1 MRHGPVVTGSPGYR
15 CARPRDEPITAAPI
29 PAIARYDSRS
39 FADQQH
45 RSYSRKEGDSVA
57 GKKERQRKLARER
70 YQRQQARR
78 VQRTQRWRR
87 IGIIVAACCA
97 VIALGAGSYVALSGG
112 GNKTAA
118 ATATPHPTASP
129 TATPTPT
136 ASPTP
141 TLAAEPASHCTY
153 TPSGT
158 AARKVGVPSARP
170 AFKGAK
176 YQATVK
182 TNRGTIVLD
191 LLNHQATCTVN
202 SFIYLAGKKYFNN
215 TPCHRLTTT
224 GIYVLQCG
232 DPTGTGSGGP
242 GYKFADENLT
252 GAKYTEGT
260 LAMANAGPGTNGSQF
275 FLVYRNSTTLPPNYT
290 PFGKIV
296 SGLGIIQNVAKAGTD
311 NSNGNGDGHPKE
323 KVTIQSVTI
332 TKA

>member
-1 MRHGPVVTGSPGYR
+1 M
-15 CARPRDEPITAAPI
+15 
-29 PAIARYDSRS
+29 
-39 FADQQH
+39 
-45 RSYSRKEGDSVA
+45 A
-57 GKKERQRKLARER
+57 GKKERQRKLAREH
-70 YQRQQARR
+70 YARQQARR
-78 VQRTQRWRR
+78 IQQTQRWRR

-97 VIALGAGSYVALSGG
+97 VIALGAAGYVAFAAGG
-112 GNKTAA
+112 STATSATSTPNPSATPTAA
-118 ATATPHPTASP
+118 
-129 TATPTPT
+129 PTPT
-136 ASPTP
+136 ASPPP

-158 AARKVGVPSARP
+158 AARTVGVPPVKP

-202 SFIYLAGKKYFNN
+202 SFIYLAGQKYFNN

-232 DPTGTGSGGP
+232 DPTGTGQGGP

-260 LAMANAGPGTNGSQF
+260 VAMANGGPGTNGSQF
-275 FLVYRNSTTLPPNYT
+275 FLVYRNSPLPPNYT

-323 KVTIQSVTI
+323 KVTIARVTI

>member
-1 MRHGPVVTGSPGYR
+1 
-15 CARPRDEPITAAPI
+15 
-29 PAIARYDSRS
+29 
-39 FADQQH
+39 
-45 RSYSRKEGDSVA
+45 VA
-57 GKKERQRKLARER
+57 GKKERQRKLAREHYR
-70 YQRQQARR
+70 RQQARR

-97 VIALGAGSYVALSGG
+97 VIALGAGGYVAMSSGG
-112 GNKTAA
+112 SKPVA
-118 ATATPHPTASP
+118 ATSTPNPSASP

-153 TPSGT
+153 TPSGG
-158 AARKVGVPSARP
+158 AARKVGVPPAKP
-170 AFKGAK
+170 AFKAAK

-202 SFIYLAGKKYFNN
+202 SFIHLVDKDYFNN
-215 TPCHRLTTT
+215 TSCHRLTTS

-232 DPTGTGSGGP
+232 DPTGTGRGGP

-260 LAMANAGPGTNGSQF
+260 VAMANSGPGTNGSQF
-275 FLVYRNSTTLPPNYT
+275 FLVYRNSTTLPPSYT

-296 SGLGIIQNVAKAGTD
+296 GGLGIIQNVAKAGSD

-323 KVTIQSVTI
+323 KVTIESVTI

>member
-1 MRHGPVVTGSPGYR
+1 M
-15 CARPRDEPITAAPI
+15 
-29 PAIARYDSRS
+29 
-39 FADQQH
+39 
-45 RSYSRKEGDSVA
+45 A

-70 YQRQQARR
+70 YERQQARR
-78 VQRTQRWRR
+78 IQRARRWRA

-97 VIALGAGSYVALSGG
+97 VVALGGG
-112 GNKTAA
+112 GYLAFAGGSGKPTAA
-118 ATATPHPTASP
+118 ASTPNPTASP
-129 TATPTPT
+129 TAVPTPT

-141 TLAAEPASHCTY
+141 SLAAEPATHCTY

-158 AARKVGVPSARP
+158 AARKVGVPP
-170 AFKGAK
+170 AKPAYKAAK

-191 LLNHQATCTVN
+191 LLNHKATCTVN
-202 SFIYLAGKKYFNN
+202 SFIYLAAKKYFNG
-215 TPCHRLTTT
+215 TPCHRLTTS

-242 GYKFADENLT
+242 GYKFANENLA

-260 LAMANAGPGTNGSQF
+260 VAMANAGPGTNGSQF
-275 FLVYRNSTTLPPNYT
+275 FLVYRNSTTLPPSYT
-290 PFGKIV
+290 PFGEIV

-323 KVTIQSVTI
+323 KVTIESVTI

>member
-1 MRHGPVVTGSPGYR
+1 
-15 CARPRDEPITAAPI
+15 
-29 PAIARYDSRS
+29 
-39 FADQQH
+39 
-45 RSYSRKEGDSVA
+45 VA

-78 VQRTQRWRR
+78 AQRAHRWRLT
-87 IGIIVAACCA
+87 GIIVAACCA
-97 VIALGAGSYVALSGG
+97 VIALGGG
-112 GNKTAA
+112 GYLAFAGGSGKTAA
-118 ATATPHPTASP
+118 ATTATPTPTLSP
-129 TATPTPT
+129 TAAPTPT

-141 TLAAEPASHCTY
+141 SLAAEPATYCIY
-153 TPSGT
+153 TPTGT
-158 AARKVGVPSARP
+158 PARKGIGIPPAKPPLKAAR
-170 AFKGAK
+170 
-176 YQATVK
+176 YLATVK

-191 LLNHQATCTVN
+191 LLNHRATCTVN
-202 SFIYLAGKKYFNN
+202 SFIYLAVKKYFDN

-242 GYKFADENLT
+242 GYKFADENLA
-252 GAKYTEGT
+252 GAKYTQGT
-260 LAMANAGPGTNGSQF
+260 VAMANAGPGTNGSQF
-275 FLVYRNSTTLPPNYT
+275 FLVYRNSITLPASYT

-323 KVTIQSVTI
+323 KVTIESVTI

>member
-1 MRHGPVVTGSPGYR
+1 
-15 CARPRDEPITAAPI
+15 
-29 PAIARYDSRS
+29 
-39 FADQQH
+39 
-45 RSYSRKEGDSVA
+45 
-57 GKKERQRKLARER
+57 
-70 YQRQQARR
+70 
-78 VQRTQRWRR
+78 
-87 IGIIVAACCA
+87 
-97 VIALGAGSYVALSGG
+97 VIALAAGGYVALSGG

-118 ATATPHPTASP
+118 ATATPTPTASP

-158 AARKVGVPSARP
+158 AARQVGIPPAKP

-176 YQATVK
+176 YQAAVK

-202 SFIYLAGKKYFNN
+202 SFIYLAGQKYFNN

-232 DPTGTGSGGP
+232 DPTGTGRGGP
-242 GYKFADENLT
+242 GYQFADENLT

-260 LAMANAGPGTNGSQF
+260 VAMANGGPGTNGSQF
-275 FLVYRNSTTLPPNYT
+275 FLVYRNSPLPPNYT

-323 KVTIQSVTI
+323 KVTIARVTI

>member
-1 MRHGPVVTGSPGYR
+1 M
-15 CARPRDEPITAAPI
+15 
-29 PAIARYDSRS
+29 
-39 FADQQH
+39 
-45 RSYSRKEGDSVA
+45 A
-57 GKKERQRKLARER
+57 GKKERQRKLAREH

-78 VQRTQRWRR
+78 IQRSQRWRR
-87 IGIIVAACCA
+87 TGIIVAACVA
-97 VIALGAGSYVALSGG
+97 VIALGAGAYVALSGG
-112 GNKTAA
+112 GGKTASA
-118 ATATPHPTASP
+118 ATATPTPTAP

-153 TPSGT
+153 TSNGT
-158 AARKVGVPSARP
+158 AARKVGVPPAKP
-170 AFKGAK
+170 AFKAAK

-191 LLNHQATCTVN
+191 LLNHDATCTVN
-202 SFIYLAGKKYFNN
+202 SFIYLAVKKYFNN
-215 TPCHRLTTT
+215 TTCHRLTTS

-242 GYKFADENLT
+242 GYKFANENLA

-260 LAMANAGPGTNGSQF
+260 VAMANAGPGTNGSQF
-275 FLVYRNSTTLPPNYT
+275 FLVYRNSTTLPASYT

-296 SGLGIIQNVAKAGTD
+296 GGLGIIQNVAKAGTD
-311 NSNGNGDGHPKE
+311 NSNGNGDGHPKQ
-323 KVTIQSVTI
+323 KVTIESVTI

>member
-1 MRHGPVVTGSPGYR
+1 M
-15 CARPRDEPITAAPI
+15 
-29 PAIARYDSRS
+29 
-39 FADQQH
+39 
-45 RSYSRKEGDSVA
+45 A

-70 YQRQQARR
+70 YKRQQTRR
-78 VQRTQRWRR
+78 IQRTQRWRR

-97 VIALGAGSYVALSGG
+97 VIALGAGGYVALSGG

-118 ATATPHPTASP
+118 ATATPTPTASSS
-129 TATPTPT
+129 ATPTPT

-141 TLAAEPASHCTY
+141 TLAAQPASHCTY
-153 TPSGT
+153 APNGA
-158 AARKVGVPSARP
+158 AARQVGVPPAKP

-176 YQATVK
+176 YQAKVK

-191 LLNHQATCTVN
+191 LTNHQATCTVN
-202 SFIYLAGKKYFNN
+202 SFIYLANKNYFNN
-215 TPCHRLTTT
+215 TSCHRLTTN

-232 DPTGTGSGGP
+232 DPTGKGSGGP
-242 GYKFADENLT
+242 GYKFADENLA

-260 LAMANAGPGTNGSQF
+260 IAMANAGPGTNGSQF
-275 FLVYRNSTTLPPNYT
+275 FLVYRNSTTLPPSYT

-323 KVTIQSVTI
+323 KVTIESVTI